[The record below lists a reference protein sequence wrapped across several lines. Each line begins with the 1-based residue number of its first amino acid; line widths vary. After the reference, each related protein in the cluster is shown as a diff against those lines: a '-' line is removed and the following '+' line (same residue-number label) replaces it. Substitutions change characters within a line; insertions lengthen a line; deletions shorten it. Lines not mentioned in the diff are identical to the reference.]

1 MKHKIT
7 LPLSLAL
14 ITLLIVAFAY
24 PTEKLLPPAKLAE
37 IIKDPKLAK
46 PMIINV
52 GPTPLIKG
60 AKYIGAAEDPA
71 NKERLKSMVKDLP
84 KNKDIVLYCGCCK
97 LEDCWNIHEADKIM
111 TSMGFTN
118 FKILNMPEDFSVD
131 WHVKGYP
138 MEQ

>member
-1 MKHKIT
+1 MKKKYIT
-7 LPLSLAL
+7 PLLIAIAAL
-14 ITLLIVAFAY
+14 IAISFTY
-24 PTEKLLPPAKLAE
+24 PAEKLLEPAKLAE
-37 IIKDPKLAK
+37 IIKDPKAIK

-60 AKYIGAAEDPA
+60 AKFIGAAEDPA

-84 KNKDIVLYCGCCK
+84 KGKDIVLYCGCCK

-118 FKILNMPEDFSVD
+118 YRILNMPEDFTVD
-131 WHVKGYP
+131 WHTKGYP
-138 MEQ
+138 IE